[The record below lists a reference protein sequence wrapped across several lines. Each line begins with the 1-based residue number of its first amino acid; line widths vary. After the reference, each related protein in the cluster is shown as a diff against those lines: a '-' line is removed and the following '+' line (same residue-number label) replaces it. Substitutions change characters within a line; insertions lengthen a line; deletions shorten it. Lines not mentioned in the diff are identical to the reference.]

1 MANYS
6 KEELQ
11 YIASQVQP
19 YLLELVKSN
28 GLDVDNIEVVED
40 TDGITSLPAYDNR
53 GGTKKV
59 VRVPLSTFAKPA
71 QDAADSL
78 ANSINKADEAAANA
92 NAAANRADAS
102 VTEINSIKGDIEQ
115 AVADAQKAVNDAQSA
130 LLSVN
135 EKIDEINASENER
148 ELSEQQRE
156 DAEAA
161 RTSEF
166 NTLKGEMQA
175 SISEVVAAIDNA
187 NDTASHPTYVG
198 EDNYVYIWNKEA
210 QSYDKTDIY
219 VKGDAFNIKKV
230 WSSVS
235 EMNADTSTY
244 KEGDFGL
251 VNTNDV
257 EDPENAQ
264 LYVYRGGMWSFLVD
278 MSGAIGFTGKTPQF
292 FIGNVTKGDEPLA
305 TLTENGTDLEG
316 NPVYLLNLVLPKGDK
331 GEDGQEPV
339 IEMGSVTTLDP
350 SESASAEL
358 LENGYTDD
366 GNPKYILN
374 LSIPRG
380 QKGENGEGSGN
391 VLVSTSG
398 LVSGKTYLFKPNQ
411 DESAE
416 GTFVEYEIPEI
427 DTSKLATKNELEQ
440 GLSGKQ
446 DTIEDLETIRKG
458 AEKGNTA
465 LQEHQDISHLATNES
480 VNEKITEINQSID
493 DKLEEYATK
502 EEIITVT
509 DGDGT
514 KYLANDGEYK
524 EVDALPQGGTVG
536 QVLTKTDEGA
546 EWMDSTGGEAN
557 LAAVDTDEEEID
569 DVDTLT
575 FVKYTPQTLT
585 DEQKAQAKENLGIT
599 MDDFDL
605 SDYAT
610 NESVDQKIAA
620 IEIPE
625 VDLSGYAKSEDIP
638 TKVSELENDANYI
651 SDAIY
656 SNGVYIQDING
667 KLWTEEKWDGSVTP
681 NGIAVIA
688 GVCRFVIALND
699 TFTSG
704 KRWGGNNIL
713 IEGIYTAATASM
725 ASKDYNGKEQTD
737 IIISSLE
744 GVYDGYVTGAPA
756 LKSCKD
762 FVFPDG
768 SSGYMG
774 AAGEW
779 DIAMSYNESIDSA
792 LLKCSGSSPL
802 NRVYYTSTQ
811 RDDLSIWCVHW
822 GGKYYMSRSKAVIDL
837 SGRAFTELKVKSAKE
852 RIEELENTKQDKI
865 QIIDH
870 GTDDTMFELTPNIL
884 HKWGTV
890 SSLTLTLATPEDDSV
905 ANYYM
910 IEFTSGTTA
919 TSLSLPDTITWANDL
934 NIEAG
939 KTYQISILNN
949 LGVIGGF

>member
-1 MANYS
+1 MSYNS
-6 KEELQ
+6 K
-11 YIASQVQP
+11 Y
-19 YLLELVKSN
+19 
-28 GLDVDNIEVVED
+28 
-40 TDGITSLPAYDNR
+40 
-53 GGTKKV
+53 
-59 VRVPLSTFAKPA
+59 
-71 QDAADSL
+71 
-78 ANSINKADEAAANA
+78 
-92 NAAANRADAS
+92 
-102 VTEINSIKGDIEQ
+102 
-115 AVADAQKAVNDAQSA
+115 
-130 LLSVN
+130 
-135 EKIDEINASENER
+135 
-148 ELSEQQRE
+148 
-156 DAEAA
+156 
-161 RTSEF
+161 
-166 NTLKGEMQA
+166 KGE
-175 SISEVVAAIDNA
+175 EVEFGID
-187 NDTASHPTYVG
+187 
-198 EDNYVYIWNKEA
+198 
-210 QSYDKTDIY
+210 
-219 VKGDAFNIKKV
+219 
-230 WSSVS
+230 
-235 EMNADTSTY
+235 
-244 KEGDFGL
+244 
-251 VNTNDV
+251 
-257 EDPENAQ
+257 
-264 LYVYRGGMWSFLVD
+264 
-278 MSGAIGFTGKTPQF
+278 
-292 FIGNVTKGDEPLA
+292 LA
-305 TLTENGTDLEG
+305 
-316 NPVYLLNLVLPKGDK
+316 Y
-331 GEDGQEPV
+331 
-339 IEMGSVTTLDP
+339 
-350 SESASAEL
+350 
-358 LENGYTDD
+358 
-366 GNPKYILN
+366 
-374 LSIPRG
+374 
-380 QKGENGEGSGN
+380 
-391 VLVSTSG
+391 
-398 LVSGKTYLFKPNQ
+398 
-411 DESAE
+411 
-416 GTFVEYEIPEI
+416 
-427 DTSKLATKNELEQ
+427 
-440 GLSGKQ
+440 
-446 DTIEDLETIRKG
+446 
-458 AEKGNTA
+458 TA
-465 LQEHQDISHLATNES
+465 LQEHQDISHLATKEEIPSLNGYAKLTDIPEVPTKVSELENDSKYITLDEIPNVDLTDYITEQQLTEAIS
-480 VNEKITEINQSID
+480 VKANASDVYNKTEVDKKITDAITGGTVDLSNYYNKQEVDALIPTDYITEIPQQYVTDEELDAKGYLTEHQDISSLATKEEVNEMRSNIEQD
-493 DKLEEYATK
+493 VDRALLTKANVEDVYDKTTVDQKITDAVTGGQVDLSNYYDKQATDRLLEDKANKTEIPVVPTNVSSFNNDAGYITLEEVPETDLSNYYTKTESSDLYQPKGYYATK

-514 KYLANDGEYK
+514 KYLANDGKYK
-524 EVDALPQGGTVG
+524 KVDALPQGGTVG

-557 LAAVDTDEEEID
+557 LAAVDTDEEELD

-688 GVCRFVIALND
+688 GVCRFVIALED

-713 IEGIYTAATASM
+713 IEGIYTAATVSM

-744 GVYDGYVTGAPA
+744 GVNDGYVTGAPA

-779 DIAMSYNESIDSA
+779 DIAMSYKESIDSA
-792 LLKCSGSSPL
+792 LLKCGGSSLL
-802 NRVYYTSTQ
+802 NIAYYTSTQ
-811 RDDLSIWCVHW
+811 SGAFSIWCVHW
-822 GGKYYMSRSKAVIDL
+822 GGKYYWERSKAIIDVA
-837 SGRAFTELKVKSAKE
+837 GRAFTELKVKSAKE